1 MRPPDKEL
9 PEWTDAELLAWLRE
23 QYKAEPIPPCRVCGG
38 PLTIA
43 SIGGGNATRWACD
56 MWERD
61 PSKPE
66 ELRRKEGRGCADEH
80 YSRSQWTQYRDGDSA
95 VLELCARLERHN
107 VTQGA
112 PAPSPTIDRAEVLH
126 CYAQAFW
133 HTEAYLSGG
142 RGALMALRS
151 TIDKALH
158 DGSGECDL
166 FTSDG
171 EGYTVHV
178 VAMTDADAERQ
189 VVPYTD
195 DCARQPW
202 NDAFGPWDALR
213 ANVGAKAP
221 T

>member
-1 MRPPDKEL
+1 M
-9 PEWTDAELLAWLRE
+9 TTNLAGASPVD
-23 QYKAEPIPPCRVCGG
+23 QPVS
-38 PLTIA
+38 PL
-43 SIGGGNATRWACD
+43 G
-56 MWERD
+56 
-61 PSKPE
+61 
-66 ELRRKEGRGCADEH
+66 
-80 YSRSQWTQYRDGDSA
+80 
-95 VLELCARLERHN
+95 
-107 VTQGA
+107 
-112 PAPSPTIDRAEVLH
+112 AEVLH

-142 RGALMALRS
+142 RGALMALRAA
-151 TIDKALH
+151 IDKALH
-158 DGSGECDL
+158 DGAGECDL

-213 ANVGAKAP
+213 ANVGANLP
-221 T
+221 P

>member
-1 MRPPDKEL
+1 MND
-9 PEWTDAELLAWLRE
+9 TLAGASPVD
-23 QYKAEPIPPCRVCGG
+23 QPVS
-38 PLTIA
+38 PL
-43 SIGGGNATRWACD
+43 G
-56 MWERD
+56 
-61 PSKPE
+61 
-66 ELRRKEGRGCADEH
+66 
-80 YSRSQWTQYRDGDSA
+80 
-95 VLELCARLERHN
+95 
-107 VTQGA
+107 
-112 PAPSPTIDRAEVLH
+112 AEVLH

-151 TIDKALH
+151 AIDKALH

-178 VAMTDADAERQ
+178 VAMSDADAERQ

-213 ANVGAKAP
+213 ANVLSGAP
-221 T
+221 TAP